1 MRRFAVTKMST
12 GVAALA
18 VLTSVALLSGCAS
31 DAPGTQSRDLTI
43 ALAVEPV
50 SLDPCDTQDAANAV
64 VLRSNVTE
72 SLTRIDPSSG
82 EVVPVLAESWEQ
94 KNDSTW
100 TFHLREGVTFQDGTA
115 MDADAV
121 VSSISRVV
129 DPELNCQ
136 NLDQFP
142 NSLVITAVDPLTVDI
157 TSSAPDS
164 ILPLRISYA
173 DIAAA
178 STPADEKT
186 SEPIGT
192 GPYAFD
198 SREQGTSV
206 KLVRYDGYWG
216 DAPEAA
222 SVTYVYRAE
231 PSVRAGMATTG
242 EASIATA
249 ISAQDA
255 TDDDRTREYN
265 DNRVFFLRTPTD
277 RAPFDDVRVRQ
288 AAQLAIDKATIV
300 GALMERSGVPAD
312 QIVVSTVNG
321 YVDGYEAPAFDLEE
335 AKALLAE
342 AEADG
347 VAVDTA
353 FDLVSRPDLFPGADE
368 VIQAIH
374 QNLSDAGFNVNILS
388 LDTDAWLQLLR
399 APFPADQKPSVIA
412 ISHDNVSG
420 DATFTFPKYIGSEGA
435 NSTISNPEIDT
446 LLAEAELA
454 VGDERAA
461 LFAQAARVE
470 YEEVGAY
477 IPIALQSKLIKL
489 AAGIEYQPN
498 GLTGVELRVSDITF
512 TN

>member
-1 MRRFAVTKMST
+1 MST
-12 GVAALA
+12 GAAALA
-18 VLTSVALLSGCAS
+18 VLTTIAVLSGCAS
-31 DAPGTQSRDLTI
+31 DAPSTQSRDLTI
-43 ALAVEPV
+43 VLAVEPV

-72 SLTRIDPSSG
+72 SLTRIDPATG

-94 KNDSTW
+94 KDDTTW
-100 TFHLREGVTFQDGTA
+100 TFHIREGVTFQDGTA
-115 MDADAV
+115 LDADAV
-121 VSSISRVV
+121 VASISRVI

-142 NSLVITAVDPLTVDI
+142 NALTVTAVDPLTVDI
-157 TSSAPDS
+157 TSAAADS

-173 DIAAA
+173 DISAP
-178 STPADEKT
+178 STPADAKT

-192 GPYAFD
+192 GPYSFE

-206 KLVRYDGYWG
+206 KLVRYEDYWG
-216 DAPEAA
+216 DAPEAT

-249 ISAQDA
+249 ISVQDA

-277 RAPFDDVRVRQ
+277 RAPFDDIRVRQ

-321 YVDGYEAPAFDLEE
+321 YVDGYEAPEFDLDE

-342 AEADG
+342 AKADG
-347 VAVDTA
+347 VAVDTE
-353 FDLVSRPDLFPGADE
+353 FDLVTRPDLFPGADE

-374 QNLSDAGFNVNILS
+374 QNLQDAGFNVSILS
-388 LDTDAWLQLLR
+388 LDTDAWLTLLR
-399 APFPADQKPSVIA
+399 APFPADQKPNIIA

-420 DATFTFPKYIGSEGA
+420 DASFTFPKYIGGEGA
-435 NSTISNPEIDT
+435 NSTIKNSEIDE

-454 VGDERAA
+454 VGDERASLYA
-461 LFAQAARVE
+461 EAARVE

-477 IPIALQSKLIKL
+477 IPIALQSKLIML
-489 AAGIEYQPN
+489 AAGIEYQPT
-498 GLTGVELRVSDITF
+498 GLSGVELRISDITF